1 MDTKTIQF
9 TAGRGPAEC
18 TWVVAKVLKA
28 FVSELAKNNI
38 DYTIIHKENGNEN
51 GTVQSVTIHLQGG
64 NLKLFLQNWLGTI
77 QWIGKSTFRKYHK
90 RKNWFIGCFEL
101 EYKNELTI
109 QERDI
114 EFQAIR
120 SSGPGG
126 QHVNKVSSAVRAKHK
141 PTGVQVLVSE
151 SRSQH
156 QNKKIAIQRLK
167 EQIAKYNIEQL
178 QNSIQQE
185 WENHL
190 NLERGNPV
198 QIFIGTDFKIQ
209 KQKKKNYKSKRSQL
223 KNELRRLID

>member
-28 FVSELAKNNI
+28 FVNELVNNNI
-38 DYTIIHKENGNEN
+38 EYTIIHKENGNEN
-51 GTVQSVTIHLQGG
+51 GTVQSVIIHLQGK

-101 EYKNELTI
+101 EYKNELSI

-120 SSGPGG
+120 SSGSGG

-198 QIFIGTDFKIQ
+198 RVFTGTDFKIQ
-209 KQKKKNYKSKRSQL
+209 KQQKKNYKSKRSQL

>member
-1 MDTKTIQF
+1 METKTIQF

-18 TWVVAKVLKA
+18 SWVVAKVLKT
-28 FVSELAKNNI
+28 FIKNSTNAGI
-38 DYTIIHKENGNEN
+38 LYTILHQEKGVEN
-51 GTVQSVTIHLQGG
+51 GTVQSVSLQLKGQNLTIF
-64 NLKLFLQNWLGTI
+64 LKDWLGTI
-77 QWIGKSTFRKYHK
+77 QWIGQSTFRKYHK

-101 EYKNELTI
+101 KELKTVEVF
-109 QERDI
+109 ERDI

-126 QHVNKVSSAVRAKHK
+126 QHVNKVSSAVRAKHI

-156 QNKKIAIQRLK
+156 QNKKLAINRLK
-167 EQIAKYNIEQL
+167 EQLANYNIQQL
-178 QNSIQQE
+178 QENIQDE

-198 QIFIGTDFKIQ
+198 QIFTGADFKIQ
-209 KQKKKNYKSKRSQL
+209 KKKKNYKSKRGQL
-223 KNELRRLID
+223 KSELRKELN

>member
-1 MDTKTIQF
+1 METKTIQF

-18 TWVVAKVLKA
+18 SWVVAKVLKT
-28 FVSELAKNNI
+28 FIKNSTNAGI
-38 DYTIIHKENGNEN
+38 LYTILHQEKGVEN
-51 GTVQSVTIHLQGG
+51 GTVQSVSLQLKGQNLTIF
-64 NLKLFLQNWLGTI
+64 LKDWLGTI
-77 QWIGKSTFRKYHK
+77 QWIGQSTFRKYHK

-101 EYKNELTI
+101 KELKTVEVF
-109 QERDI
+109 ERDI

-126 QHVNKVSSAVRAKHK
+126 QHVNKVSSAVRAKHI

-156 QNKKIAIQRLK
+156 QNKKLAINRLK
-167 EQIAKYNIEQL
+167 EQLANYNIQQL
-178 QNSIQQE
+178 QENIQDE

-198 QIFIGTDFKIQ
+198 QIFTGTDFKIQ
-209 KQKKKNYKSKRSQL
+209 KKKKNYKSKRGQL
-223 KNELRRLID
+223 KSELRKELN

>member
-1 MDTKTIQF
+1 METKTIQF

-18 TWVVAKVLKA
+18 TWVVAKVLKT
-28 FVSELAKNNI
+28 FIKNSSNAGI
-38 DYTIIHKENGNEN
+38 SYTILHQEKGVEN
-51 GTVQSVTIHLQGG
+51 GTVQSVSLQLKGQ
-64 NLKLFLQNWLGTI
+64 NLTLFLKDWLGTI

-101 EYKNELTI
+101 KELKTLEVF
-109 QERDI
+109 ERDI

-126 QHVNKVSSAVRAKHK
+126 QHVNKVSSAVRAKHI

-156 QNKKIAIQRLK
+156 QNKKLEINRLK
-167 EQIAKYNIEQL
+167 EQLANYNIQQL
-178 QNSIQQE
+178 QKNIQDE

-198 QIFIGTDFKIQ
+198 QIFSGTDFKIQ
-209 KQKKKNYKSKRSQL
+209 KNKKNYKSKRGQL
-223 KNELRRLID
+223 KSDLRKELN

>member
-167 EQIAKYNIEQL
+167 EQIAKHNIEQL

>member
-1 MDTKTIQF
+1 METKTIQF

-18 TWVVAKVLKA
+18 TWVVAKVLKT
-28 FVSELAKNNI
+28 FIKNSTNAGI
-38 DYTIIHKENGNEN
+38 LYTILHQEKGVEN
-51 GTVQSVTIHLQGG
+51 GTVQSVSLQLKGQNLTIF
-64 NLKLFLQNWLGTI
+64 LKDWLGTI
-77 QWIGKSTFRKYHK
+77 QWIGQSTFRKYHK

-101 EYKNELTI
+101 KELKTVEVF
-109 QERDI
+109 ERDI

-126 QHVNKVSSAVRAKHK
+126 QHVNKVSSAVRAKHI

-156 QNKKIAIQRLK
+156 QNKKLAINRLK
-167 EQIAKYNIEQL
+167 EQLANYNIQQL
-178 QNSIQQE
+178 QENIQDE

-198 QIFIGTDFKIQ
+198 QIFTGTDFKIQ
-209 KQKKKNYKSKRSQL
+209 KKKKNYKSKRGQL
-223 KNELRRLID
+223 KGDLRKELN

>member
-28 FVSELAKNNI
+28 FVNELAKDNI
-38 DYTIIHKENGNEN
+38 DYTIIHKESGSEN
-51 GTVQSVTIHLQGG
+51 GTVQSVIIHLQGK

-101 EYKNELTI
+101 VYKNELTI

-167 EQIAKYNIEQL
+167 EQIAKHNIEQL
-178 QNSIQQE
+178 QNSVKKE

-198 QIFIGTDFKIQ
+198 KVFTGTDFKIQ

-223 KNELRRLID
+223 KRDLRNEF

>member
-1 MDTKTIQF
+1 METKTIQF

-18 TWVVAKVLKA
+18 TWVVAKVLKT
-28 FVSELAKNNI
+28 FIKNSSNAGI
-38 DYTIIHKENGNEN
+38 SYVILHQEKGVEN
-51 GTVQSVTIHLQGG
+51 GTVQSVSLQLKGQ
-64 NLKLFLQNWLGTI
+64 NLTLFLKDWLGTI

-101 EYKNELTI
+101 KELKI
-109 QERDI
+109 LEVFERDI

-126 QHVNKVSSAVRAKHK
+126 QHVNKVSSAVRAKHI

-156 QNKKIAIQRLK
+156 QNKKLAINRLK
-167 EQIAKYNIEQL
+167 EQLANYNIQQL
-178 QNSIQQE
+178 QENIQDE

-198 QIFIGTDFKIQ
+198 QIFTGTDFKIQ
-209 KQKKKNYKSKRSQL
+209 KKKKNYKSKRGQL
-223 KNELRRLID
+223 KSDLRKELN

>member
-1 MDTKTIQF
+1 MDTKIIQF

-18 TWVVAKVLKA
+18 SWVVAKVLKA
-28 FVSELAKNNI
+28 FIKKVEENKINYLI
-38 DYTIIHKENGNEN
+38 LHKENGNEN
-51 GTVQSVTIHLQGG
+51 GTVISVTIQ
-64 NLKLFLQNWLGTI
+64 LKGKEISPFLKEWIGTI
-77 QWIGKSTFRKYHK
+77 QWIGTSTFRKYHK

-101 EYKNELTI
+101 KQVKEIKI

-126 QHVNKVSSAVRAKHK
+126 QHVNKVSSAVRAKHV

-156 QNKKIAIQRLK
+156 QNKKIAIERLK
-167 EQIAKYNIEQL
+167 EQVASFNIKQL
-178 QNSIQQE
+178 QESVKQE

-190 NLERGNPV
+190 NLERGNPIQV
-198 QIFIGTDFKIQ
+198 FKGTDFKVQ
-209 KQKKKNYKSKRSQL
+209 KRKKKNFKGKRSEL
-223 KNELRRLID
+223 KNALRKELE